1 MKVNSI
7 LSVSDFTTQ
16 IEGMVSEKGMPYTD
30 ALILF
35 SEKNNI
41 EIETIA
47 SLVRQ
52 SSNLKNKLQV
62 EAVANKMVKPK

>member
-7 LSVSDFTTQ
+7 LSVSDFTSQ
-16 IEGMVSEKGMPYTD
+16 IESMVTDKGIPYTD

-52 SSNLKNKLQV
+52 SSNLKNKLQI
-62 EAVANKMVKPK
+62 EAIANRMVKPK